1 MCAQD
6 KSGQRYAL
14 YRPIIRSAH
23 APKTKTHRKTRET
36 DMSINYL
43 EQTGII
49 TIETS
54 HTMYQMSVDENG
66 FLRHLYYGKRFPLDD
81 MSYLYPGYDR
91 ACAGSPDETYPS
103 RMISFNFLPQEYTS
117 YGIGDFRINS
127 LAVRNADGSYG
138 ADFRY
143 VSHETVKGKY
153 GLSGLPASYGTEEEA
168 ETLVVCIQ
176 DPVTKLKAELL
187 YGVFA
192 EKDIITR
199 AVRFKNEAQKAV
211 VLDRALSMSLDIPF
225 GKWDL
230 IHFHG
235 RHALE
240 RQTERERLTHLVKK
254 VESKRGTSSH
264 QENPFIILCDRNTD
278 EDHGACYGFMLVYSG
293 GFMAEAELDQFDS
306 TRIVMGIQD
315 DQFAWSLE
323 PGGTFETPEVIMAF
337 SDEGLTSLSHAYHKI
352 IRHNVCRGKYQFAKR
367 PVLLNNWEATYLD
380 FTDEKLLE
388 IADETAA
395 LGIDMLVLDDG
406 WFGERN
412 TDDRSL
418 GDWFVNENKIK
429 CGLTSLVEQINA
441 KGLKFGLWIEPEMV
455 NEDSELYR
463 LHPDWA
469 FAMPGRIPTR
479 SRSQLVLDMSR
490 KEVVD
495 YIYDKISAILS
506 ENNIAYVKW
515 DMNRSLSDVYSIV
528 LPPERQGE
536 VLHRYVLGIYDLM
549 DRITTNF
556 PDILLEGC
564 SGGGARFDAGILYYS
579 PQIWCSDDTDPIE
592 RLNIQYG
599 TSFGYPVSTVGAH
612 VSASPNHQTG
622 RTTPLHTRAVVAMSG
637 TFGYELDPG
646 KLTAEEK
653 EQIREQ
659 IRIFRKHYDLIQGG
673 LLYRL
678 STIQE
683 DTYEAWQFAAEDKS
697 EALLNVVV
705 TEPRANRPLI
715 NIRLKGLDPDGIYEL
730 TDESDGQYMFLPSE
744 PPVRKWKKRFTGGA
758 LMYGGYTLPNVVGDY
773 PAFQL
778 YFRKVD
784 A

>member
-715 NIRLKGLDPDGIYEL
+715 NIRLKGLDPDGVYEL

-778 YFRKVD
+778 YFRKVN